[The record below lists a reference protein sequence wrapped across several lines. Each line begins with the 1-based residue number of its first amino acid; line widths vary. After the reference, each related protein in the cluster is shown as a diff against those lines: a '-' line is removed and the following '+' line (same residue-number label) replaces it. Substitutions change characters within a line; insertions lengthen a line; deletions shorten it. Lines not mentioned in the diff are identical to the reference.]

1 MVESSAVIAANW
13 ISFLVIAGSFVV
25 LCFISL
31 RYKGPGGNENY
42 YNGFR
47 EQNMLT
53 VIINLWCALAY
64 FAKVLQSHSDDDGFV
79 PLTKIPYLDYA
90 TTCPLLTLDL
100 MWCLDA
106 PYKITSA
113 VLVFTVM
120 ITGVACSLAV
130 APYSFYWFA
139 MGMVLFIFTYVLMLS
154 IVRERLEFIT
164 QCAHDS
170 NAKRSIKHLKAAVII
185 YFGIWPIFA
194 ILWLLSYRA
203 ANVISNDTNHIL
215 HCILDVIA
223 KSCFGFVLLHFKM
236 YFDKKLLESGVH
248 EDEFAE
254 YSKEVSKHREE
265 KPWRKT
271 ASSYPES
278 DYDEPV
284 YMNGEDLNL
293 NDPPAWGGLQA
304 SAASWEDLQPANDR
318 EVTHFNE
325 FCRSLPKKMVSLMND
340 QTNMYNSEDKDE
352 GNYLERA
359 KVAHTKTRDKFHI
372 GNGNGEKKEQEVLA
386 TLPDASTAPVAEA
399 AACG

>member
-284 YMNGEDLNL
+284 YMNGEGESKMQSMIRKSLSRKDLRGISRPTSPPRSPPRSPVNPRTSFSLRKTTDLNL

-325 FCRSLPKKMVSLMND
+325 FCRSLPKKVKQLLPENG
-340 QTNMYNSEDKDE
+340 
-352 GNYLERA
+352 GNEHVQQR
-359 KVAHTKTRDKFHI
+359 
-372 GNGNGEKKEQEVLA
+372 GQG
-386 TLPDASTAPVAEA
+386 
-399 AACG
+399 